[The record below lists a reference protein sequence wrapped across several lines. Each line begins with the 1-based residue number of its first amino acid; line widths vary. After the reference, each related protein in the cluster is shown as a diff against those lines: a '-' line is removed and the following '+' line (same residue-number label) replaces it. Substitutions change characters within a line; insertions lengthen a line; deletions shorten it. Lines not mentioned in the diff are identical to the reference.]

1 MGWGGGGGETKIK
14 PKNFIKK
21 KTDQK
26 NFWGGGGGG
35 GGETEMYPK
44 NVINKKT
51 EHQIQIT
58 KSCKNQNTTGLG
70 RAASGKKTL
79 SGPEGIAR

>member
-1 MGWGGGGGETKIK
+1 
-14 PKNFIKK
+14 
-21 KTDQK
+21 
-26 NFWGGGGGG
+26 
-35 GGETEMYPK
+35 MYPK